1 MNPSVMVVDDEVHIS
16 KDISN
21 GIEALEIINVWGV
34 LSRFLKEKKKEEV
47 KEYITYL
54 FNNFMIQHK
63 IMNHNC
69 AFELFFA
76 IYFIVKHY
84 PSQAISDDHP
94 KQSILANEVDI
105 NGIATGFHSLEQ
117 MVSWLHHY
125 VEYMFEQVSNQQ
137 DISGK
142 EIVDY
147 AKKYIQNFYGT
158 DISLNKISE
167 KYHINFV
174 YFSRIFKNHTG
185 ESFNKYVTK
194 VRMKEARN
202 LLVTSSLKLQDVS
215 QIVGYEDPKYFSK
228 VFKKFFGVNPSSYS
242 KEQSPISLKSA
253 LL

>member
-1 MNPSVMVVDDEVHIS
+1 MNPSVLFVDDEIHNSKHIP
-16 KDISN
+16 N
-21 GIEALEIINVWGV
+21 GFEAIEIIKVLGV

-47 KEYITYL
+47 KEYISYL
-54 FNNFMIQHK
+54 FNRYRDQNK
-63 IMNHNC
+63 GMNQNC

-84 PSQAISDDHP
+84 CFQDISDEHP
-94 KQSILANEVDI
+94 KQSIIANEINI

-117 MVSWLHHY
+117 MVSWLHQY
-125 VEYMFEQVSNQQ
+125 VEYMFEQVSSQQ

-147 AKKYIQNFYGT
+147 AKKYIQNSYGS

-185 ESFNKYVTK
+185 ESFNKYVTRI
-194 VRMKEARN
+194 RMKEARN
-202 LLVTSSLKLQDVS
+202 LLVTSSLKLHEVS

-242 KEQSPISLKSA
+242 KEQPPISLKSA